1 MQKKQQQQQ
10 TSVSVVME
18 DEQKEAKSTSPEPTQ
33 LERRHSKGR
42 QIMNRIM
49 NPFSSGSSSSAKLS
63 HIQSA
68 AMTDDDKTK
77 SLAIFQLDGLDLAT
91 TRTDAFMQDSWAE
104 PKHRMKM
111 INKPAQK
118 PDESP
123 KRKAPPPPRP
133 PLPLHKSF
141 EDSDKHHIQ
150 RAPLEQRFSV
160 QPADQLQKPRR
171 PVQRSH
177 SSAGSTNLVKRE
189 EPNVIPPAV
198 APRNHRPTS
207 QLPQGLK
214 KPMIPPPKK
223 PSTKA
228 HNHEGLASSDHG
240 QRKGSPPMPRD
251 PNHRPVSPNTR
262 EVTEK
267 GT

>member
-1 MQKKQQQQQ
+1 MD
-10 TSVSVVME
+10 

-33 LERRHSKGR
+33 MERRHSKGR
-42 QIMNRIM
+42 HIMNRIM
-49 NPFSSGSSSSAKLS
+49 NPFSSGNNSSTKLS

-77 SLAIFQLDGLDLAT
+77 SLAVFKLEGLDLAT
-91 TRTDAFMQDSWAE
+91 TRTDAFMQDSWAD
-104 PKHRMKM
+104 PKHGMKM
-111 INKPAQK
+111 TDKPAQK

-123 KRKAPPPPRP
+123 KRKAPPRP

-141 EDSDKHHIQ
+141 EDSDKHRIQ
-150 RAPLEQRFSV
+150 KAPLEQRLSV
-160 QPADQLQKPRR
+160 QPTDHLLHKPRR

-189 EPNVIPPAV
+189 EPNVVPPAV

-214 KPMIPPPKK
+214 KPMIPPPKRS
-223 PSTKA
+223 STKA
-228 HNHEGLASSDHG
+228 HNHEGIGSSEQG
-240 QRKGSPPMPRD
+240 QRKGSPPMMPRD